1 MTSPSRRPSL
11 RLLGITLTAGSLLLA
26 GCGSGDSTASSPSPS
41 ASPTA
46 GAPGTGG
53 AAAAPIPVVAST
65 NVYGS
70 VVTLIGGDRVDVTSI
85 IADPSADP
93 HSFEADP
100 KTQVA
105 IAKAQIVIA
114 NGGGYDDFV
123 DTMVKAANASPK
135 LIDVVELS
143 GLEKSQPSGDGK
155 AFNEHVFY
163 STAAMRSL
171 SAELVTDLSVLDPT
185 DTATFQANAA
195 KFGAGLD
202 AIDKRTAAIRAAHP
216 GVKAVVTEPV
226 ADYLLEAAGFQ
237 DVTPTGFA
245 KAVEQENDPSV
256 QDLAE
261 IDKLISGRQVQLLA
275 YNEQTSGPVV
285 EQVKSA
291 AEKAGV
297 PVLPVT
303 ETFPEGVSDYFAW
316 INGTLDTLEKEL
328 G

>member
-1 MTSPSRRPSL
+1 MTSPSRRPTR
-11 RLLGITLTAGSLLLA
+11 RLLGATLGAGLLFLA
-26 GCGSGDSTASSPSPS
+26 GCGSSDSATTSPS
-41 ASPTA
+41 A
-46 GAPGTGG
+46 GASTP
-53 AAAAPIPVVAST
+53 AASTPAADAIPVVAST

-70 VVTLIGGDRVDVTSI
+70 VVSLIGGDRVSVTSI

-100 KTQVA
+100 QTQVA
-105 IAKAQIVIA
+105 IAKAKIVVA

-123 DTMVKAANASPK
+123 GSMVKAAGTSPTV
-135 LIDVVELS
+135 IDAVELS
-143 GLEKSQPSGDGK
+143 GLEKTQPSNDGK
-155 AFNEHVFY
+155 GFNEHVFY

-171 SAELVTDLSVLDPT
+171 SAELVKDLSALD
-185 DTATFQANAA
+185 AAGAANFAANAQ
-195 KFGAGLD
+195 KFDAGLD
-202 AIDKRTAAIRAAHP
+202 AINERTAAIKAAHP
-216 GVKAVVTEPV
+216 GLKAVVTEPV

-237 DVTPTGFA
+237 DVTPTAFA
-245 KAVEQENDPSV
+245 EAVEEENDPSV
-256 QDLAE
+256 QDLAA
-261 IDKLISGRQVQLLA
+261 IDKLVTGKQVQLLA

-285 EQVKSA
+285 EQVRAA

-303 ETFPEGVSDYFAW
+303 ETFPQGVTDYFAW

>member
-1 MTSPSRRPSL
+1 MTFPARRTSV
-11 RLLGITLTAGSLLLA
+11 RLLGITLTAGCLLLA
-26 GCGSGDSTASSPSPS
+26 GCGSSDTNAGST
-41 ASPTA
+41 TA
-46 GAPGTGG
+46 GATGTSG
-53 AAAAPIPVVAST
+53 ATTPIPVVTST

-70 VVTLIGGDRVDVTSI
+70 VVSLIGGDQVEVTSI

-100 KTQVA
+100 QTQVA
-105 IAKAQIVIA
+105 IAKSELVIA

-123 DTMVKAANASPK
+123 TTMVKAANASPK

-143 GLEKSQPSGDGK
+143 GLEKTRPAGDGK

-171 SAELVTDLSVLDPT
+171 AAELVTDLSTLDPA
-185 DTATFQANAA
+185 DAATFQANAA

-202 AIDKRTAAIRAAHP
+202 AIDERTATIKAAHP
-216 GVKAVVTEPV
+216 GLKAVVTEPV

-237 DVTPTGFA
+237 DVTPNGFA
-245 KAVEQENDPSV
+245 EAIEEENDPSV

-261 IDKLISGRQVQLLA
+261 IDRLVSSKQVQLLA

-303 ETFPEGVSDYFAW
+303 ETFPEGVSDYFTW